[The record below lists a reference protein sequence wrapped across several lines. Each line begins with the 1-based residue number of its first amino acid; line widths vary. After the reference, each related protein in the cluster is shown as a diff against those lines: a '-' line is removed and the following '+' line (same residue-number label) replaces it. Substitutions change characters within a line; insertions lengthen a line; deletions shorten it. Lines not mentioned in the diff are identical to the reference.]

1 MTTAPTLPLLAVV
14 LSALAYGSATVL
26 QAVGVRALARTPR
39 RPLGAWLTAGRW
51 YVVGLVLDLGGFLAS
66 VVALRTLPLFVVESA
81 VASSVAVTA
90 VLSSLVLG
98 QRLVACERL
107 MLLVVLVGL
116 VGLAVGAEPGPGL
129 RPPAVTTLLVAS
141 VLVVAALVVV
151 ALRVPREGRVGL
163 VVLSAAAGLGFGG
176 VGVAARVLVW
186 PTAEGGVAGQVAH
199 LVTDPVLLALVA
211 HGILATVAYAL
222 ALERG
227 SATTVAAVTFAVE
240 TVVPSAVGLVWLG
253 DAVRPGGGWV
263 AVVTL
268 GFAATLGGAVGLA
281 GRAEPADATGPAAP
295 IAPAD
300 PAEPT
305 EPEAP
310 AAHRATQRAPRRH

>member
-1 MTTAPTLPLLAVV
+1 MTTDPTLPLLAVAV
-14 LSALAYGSATVL
+14 SALAYGSATVL

-39 RPLGAWLTAGRW
+39 RPVGTWLLAGRW

-98 QRLVACERL
+98 QRLVARERL
-107 MLLVVLVGL
+107 LLLVVLVGL

-129 RPPAVTTLLVAS
+129 RPSAVTTLLVAS
-141 VLVVAALVVV
+141 VLVVAGLVGVS
-151 ALRVPREGRVGL
+151 LRVPREGRTGL
-163 VVLSAAAGLGFGG
+163 VPLSTAAGLGFGG

-186 PTAEGGVAGQVAH
+186 PSGDGGVAGQVAH
-199 LVTDPVLLALVA
+199 LVTDPVLLALLA
-211 HGILATVAYAL
+211 HGILATLAYAL

-253 DAVRPGGGWV
+253 DAVRPGWGWS
-263 AVVTL
+263 AVVAL

-281 GRAEPADATGPAAP
+281 GRAEPTEGGTTDVR
-295 IAPAD
+295 
-300 PAEPT
+300 AEPR
-305 EPEAP
+305 
-310 AAHRATQRAPRRH
+310 AAQRAQRRR